1 MTRADERSQS
11 LESALVEKINFDTDG
26 LVPCVVQ
33 DWRTGEVLTLAYMS
47 RESLR
52 KTTETKET
60 HFYSRSRGEIW
71 HKGETSGNL
80 QQVRAIRYDCDAD
93 SLVCLVEPLGPAC
106 HTGERSCFYSG
117 DTDPGAF
124 EALPALERTIADRSE
139 AARSESYTASLL
151 AEPGRI
157 REKVLEE
164 AEEVTRAADTESQDR
179 VREEAA
185 DLVYHLAVLLA
196 SEAVSVSEVFE
207 ELNARRR

>member
-1 MTRADERSQS
+1 
-11 LESALVEKINFDTDG
+11 
-26 LVPCVVQ
+26 
-33 DWRTGEVLTLAYMS
+33 
-47 RESLR
+47 
-52 KTTETKET
+52 
-60 HFYSRSRGEIW
+60 
-71 HKGETSGNL
+71 
-80 QQVRAIRYDCDAD
+80 
-93 SLVCLVEPLGPAC
+93 
-106 HTGERSCFYSG
+106 
-117 DTDPGAF
+117 
-124 EALPALERTIADRSE
+124 LERTIADRSE